1 MKKIDAVIFDLDG
14 VITNTAHYHFLAW
27 RNLANSLNIEFT
39 EEFNEELKGIS
50 RDESLEK
57 ILVKGKVENEYSLE
71 EKKSLAN
78 KKNSEYVE
86 LLKNITPEDILPGI
100 HKFLIDLKKDNI
112 KIGLASA
119 SKNATFILDA
129 LEISNLFDCVV
140 DPESIKSGKPSP
152 DIFLKAT
159 EILAV
164 NPENCIGVEDS
175 IAGINSINDANMF
188 SIGVGTPNEM
198 SKAGA
203 NVVVKDTRE
212 LTIDLI
218 KEIYV

>member
-14 VITNTAHYHFLAW
+14 VITDTAHYHFLAW

-39 EEFNEELKGIS
+39 EKFNEELKGIS

-71 EKKSLAN
+71 EKKSLAA
-78 KKNSEYVE
+78 KKNIEYVE
-86 LLKNITPEDILPGI
+86 LLKNVTPEDILPGI
-100 HKFLIDLKKDNI
+100 HKFLIDLKRDNI

-119 SKNATFILDA
+119 SKNAPFILDA
-129 LEISNLFDCVV
+129 LEISDLFDCVV

-152 DIFLKAT
+152 DIFLKAA

-164 NPENCIGVEDS
+164 NPENCIGVEDA
-175 IAGINSINDANMF
+175 IAGIKSINDANML
-188 SIGVGTPNEM
+188 SIGVGTPSEM
-198 SKAGA
+198 RKAGA
-203 NVVVKDTRE
+203 NVVVKDTKE
-212 LTIDLI
+212 LTIDLL

>member
-14 VITNTAHYHFLAW
+14 VITDTAHYHFLAW
-27 RNLANSLNIEFT
+27 RKLANSLNIEFT

-71 EKKSLAN
+71 EKKILAD
-78 KKNSEYVE
+78 KKNIEYVE
-86 LLKNITPEDILPGI
+86 LLKNVTPEDILPGI
-100 HKFLIDLKKDNI
+100 HKFLIDLKRYNI

-119 SKNATFILDA
+119 SKNAPFILDV
-129 LEISNLFDCVV
+129 LEISYLFDCIV

-152 DIFLKAT
+152 DIFLKAA
-159 EILAV
+159 EILVV
-164 NPENCIGVEDS
+164 NPENCIGVEDA
-175 IAGINSINDANMF
+175 IAGIKSINDANML
-188 SIGVGTPNEM
+188 SIGVGTPSEM
-198 SKAGA
+198 KKAGA
-203 NVVVKDTRE
+203 NVVVRDTKE
-212 LTIDLI
+212 LTIDLL

>member
-14 VITNTAHYHFLAW
+14 VITDTAHYHFLAW

-71 EKKSLAN
+71 EKKSLAA
-78 KKNSEYVE
+78 KKNIEYVE
-86 LLKNITPEDILPGI
+86 LLKNVTPEDILPGI
-100 HKFLIDLKKDNI
+100 HKFLIDLKRDNI

-119 SKNATFILDA
+119 SKNAPFILDA
-129 LEISNLFDCVV
+129 LEISDLFDCVV

-152 DIFLKAT
+152 DIFLKAA
-159 EILAV
+159 EFLAV
-164 NPENCIGVEDS
+164 NPENCIGVEDA
-175 IAGINSINDANMF
+175 IAGIKSINDANML
-188 SIGVGTPNEM
+188 SIGVGTPSEM
-198 SKAGA
+198 KKAGA
-203 NVVVKDTRE
+203 NVVVKDTKE
-212 LTIDLI
+212 LTIDLL